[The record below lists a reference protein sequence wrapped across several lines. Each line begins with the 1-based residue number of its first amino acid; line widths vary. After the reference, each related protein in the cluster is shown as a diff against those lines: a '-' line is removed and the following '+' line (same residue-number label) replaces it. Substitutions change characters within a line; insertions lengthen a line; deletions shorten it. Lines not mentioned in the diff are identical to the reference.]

1 MARFDNHRIL
11 ITGAGAGIGALMA
24 EEFAKQGAEV
34 IVTARRISAAREVAD
49 RIKATGG
56 KAPLCT
62 GCEQDRLHRQI
73 PRQAACEVGPI
84 TGLINNAGVVF
95 GGEFEQVSLEQHL
108 NTFRINTEGL
118 MATSHAFIEDLI
130 QAKEGYLVN
139 IASASAFVGLPYGST
154 YAASKWAVVGFS
166 ESIRLELDVR
176 KIKHVHVTTVCP
188 SYISTGMFDGVKTPM
203 FTPMLT
209 PGKVVNSIIKG
220 MQKKTALLSS
230 RPSPNPPNCSR
241 RFSPRGYGMKLR
253 CAWVSPPP
261 CIAGRGRSRSR
272 SNCVEFLP
280 GLEPARKSM
289 RARGQTP
296 FLPEP
301 LIALVACV
309 SSPGRELLQWLRSN
323 PVACRSM
330 SRLHPF
336 TLTPAAPALAV
347 NAFALELPNNACPVA
362 LSVSDS

>member
-24 EEFAKQGAEV
+24 QEFAKQGAEV

-49 RIKATGG
+49 RINATGG
-56 KAPLCT
+56 KAYPYVL
-62 GCEQDRLHRQI
+62 DVSKIASIAKFRDKLH
-73 PRQAACEVGPI
+73 AEVGPV

-209 PGKVVNSIIKG
+209 P
-220 MQKKTALLSS
+220 
-230 RPSPNPPNCSR
+230 
-241 RFSPRGYGMKLR
+241 
-253 CAWVSPPP
+253 
-261 CIAGRGRSRSR
+261 
-272 SNCVEFLP
+272 E
-280 GLEPARKSM
+280 
-289 RARGQTP
+289 
-296 FLPEP
+296 
-301 LIALVACV
+301 
-309 SSPGRELLQWLRSN
+309 
-323 PVACRSM
+323 
-330 SRLHPF
+330 
-336 TLTPAAPALAV
+336 
-347 NAFALELPNNACPVA
+347 
-362 LSVSDS
+362 

>member
-24 EEFAKQGAEV
+24 HEFAKQGAEV
-34 IVTARRISAAREVAD
+34 IVTARRISAARQVAD
-49 RIKATGG
+49 QIKAAGG
-56 KAPLCT
+56 KAHPYVL
-62 GCEQDRLHRQI
+62 DVSKIASIAKFRDKLHE
-73 PRQAACEVGPI
+73 EVGPI

-209 PGKVVNSIIKG
+209 PEKVVNSIIKG
-220 MQKKTALLSS
+220 MQKKDSFVIE
-230 RPSPNPPNCSR
+230 PP
-241 RFSPRGYGMKLR
+241 
-253 CAWVSPPP
+253 
-261 CIAGRGRSRSR
+261 IA
-272 SNCVEFLP
+272 
-280 GLEPARKSM
+280 KS
-289 RARGQTP
+289 A
-296 FLPEP
+296 
-301 LIALVACV
+301 
-309 SSPGRELLQWLRSN
+309 ELLK
-323 PVACRSM
+323 
-330 SRLHPF
+330 
-336 TLTPAAPALAV
+336 AV
-347 NAFALELPNNACPVA
+347 LPQGVWDEVA
-362 LSVSDS
+362 LRIGVSTSMYSWKGKK

>member
-1 MARFDNHRIL
+1 MARFDNLRIL

-34 IVTARRISAAREVAD
+34 IVTARRISAARKVAE

-56 KAPLCT
+56 KAHPYVL
-62 GCEQDRLHRQI
+62 DVSKIASIAKFRDKLHE
-73 PRQAACEVGPI
+73 EVGPI

-188 SYISTGMFDGVKTPM
+188 SYISTGMFDGVKPPM

-220 MQKKTALLSS
+220 MQKKDSFVIE
-230 RPSPNPPNCSR
+230 RP
-241 RFSPRGYGMKLR
+241 
-253 CAWVSPPP
+253 
-261 CIAGRGRSRSR
+261 IA
-272 SNCVEFLP
+272 
-280 GLEPARKSM
+280 KS
-289 RARGQTP
+289 T
-296 FLPEP
+296 
-301 LIALVACV
+301 
-309 SSPGRELLQWLRSN
+309 ELLK
-323 PVACRSM
+323 
-330 SRLHPF
+330 
-336 TLTPAAPALAV
+336 AV
-347 NAFALELPNNACPVA
+347 LPQGVSDEVA
-362 LSVSDS
+362 LRMGVSTSMYSWKGKK

>member
-34 IVTARRISAAREVAD
+34 IVTARRISAAREVTD
-49 RIKATGG
+49 RIKAAGG
-56 KAPLCT
+56 KAHPYVL
-62 GCEQDRLHRQI
+62 DVSKIASIAKFRAKLH
-73 PRQAACEVGPI
+73 AEVGPI

-130 QAKEGYLVN
+130 QSKEGYLVN

-209 PGKVVNSIIKG
+209 PGKVVNSIIRG
-220 MQKKTALLSS
+220 MQKKDSFVIE
-230 RPSPNPPNCSR
+230 PP
-241 RFSPRGYGMKLR
+241 
-253 CAWVSPPP
+253 
-261 CIAGRGRSRSR
+261 IA
-272 SNCVEFLP
+272 
-280 GLEPARKSM
+280 KS
-289 RARGQTP
+289 T
-296 FLPEP
+296 
-301 LIALVACV
+301 
-309 SSPGRELLQWLRSN
+309 ELLK
-323 PVACRSM
+323 
-330 SRLHPF
+330 
-336 TLTPAAPALAV
+336 AV
-347 NAFALELPNNACPVA
+347 LPQGVWDEVA
-362 LSVSDS
+362 LRMGVSTSMYSWKGKK